1 MAFGGTGGSEM
12 GLVVIIVG
20 AFGVFAGWHW
30 KLLHRAVSDADRYK
44 AAAKAAKKV
53 EQEHWGRAVMF
64 GVGALLILLVV
75 AKIH

>member
-1 MAFGGTGGSEM
+1 MAA
-12 GLVVIIVG
+12 LVIIVG

-30 KLLHRAVSDADRYK
+30 KLLHRAVNDTDRYK
-44 AAAKAAKKV
+44 AAVKTAKKV

-64 GVGALLILLVV
+64 GVAALVILLAV